1 MEIVKEPKIDW
12 LDKKWIFLGFS
23 LLFVGVSVVSMN
35 EKKGLNLGI
44 DFTGGTLVHVKFRAE
59 PRLDQIRSSLSK
71 AGLRPEQVARF
82 DEPSKNQVQIRM
94 GRIESEETEDLSE
107 ESDRVVEA
115 LRQSFDQNG
124 GKAHT
129 LDLNNVSQSVLASR
143 LQELDPEQLRARQ
156 SVTEVALH
164 YERMAEKLVDHR
176 TNRGGII
183 QDFQNLE
190 ELDLASAMTET
201 LREHAVLGSFNVVS
215 VDSVGP
221 KVGRELRK
229 RARDAVIFSLLG
241 MLIYIAYRFRPIYGL
256 AAIVA
261 LFHDV
266 FITVGAFSI
275 AGKEI
280 SLTVIAALLTLV
292 GYSINDTIVVFDR
305 VRENL
310 RLMRR
315 ADMKTI
321 LNRSIN
327 QTLNRTIMTSGMTFL
342 AGVSLLVLG
351 GEALSGFSFAL
362 VIGVIVGTYSS
373 IAVASPIVLWW
384 QNYSDRR
391 KELRRRPGY

>member
-12 LDKKWIFLGFS
+12 LDKKWILLVLS
-23 LLFVGVSVVSMN
+23 LLLVVASVASIN
-35 EKKGLNLGI
+35 YQGGLDLGI
-44 DFTGGTLVHVKFRAE
+44 DFTGGTLVHVKFRQQ
-59 PRLDQIRSSLSK
+59 PQLDQIRRSLGE
-71 AGLRPEQVARF
+71 AGLRPEQVTRF

-94 GRIESEETEDLSE
+94 ARIESEETEDLSE
-107 ESDRVVEA
+107 QSDQVVA
-115 LRQSFDQNG
+115 VLRQSFDAG
-124 GKAHT
+124 EGAAGA
-129 LDLNNVSQSVLASR
+129 LDLNNVSRSRLATR
-143 LQELDPEQLRARQ
+143 LQELDPEKLRASR
-156 SVTEVALH
+156 SVTEFTLH
-164 YERMAEKLVDHR
+164 YEEMAERLVDHR
-176 TNRGGII
+176 TQQGGIL
-183 QDFQNLE
+183 QDF
-190 ELDLASAMTET
+190 ET
-201 LREHAVLGSFNVVS
+201 LAGLNLPTPVAEAFRKYAVLGSFSVIS

-241 MLIYIAYRFRPIYGL
+241 MLIYIAYRFKPIYGL

-275 AGKEI
+275 ANKEI

-315 ADMKTI
+315 VDMKTI

-342 AGVSLLVLG
+342 AVLSLLVLG
-351 GEALSGFSFAL
+351 GEALNGFSFAL
-362 VIGVIVGTYSS
+362 VIGIIVGTYSS
-373 IAVASPIVLWW
+373 IAIASPIVLWW
-384 QNYSDRR
+384 QDYSDR
-391 KELRRRPGY
+391 KKKKA